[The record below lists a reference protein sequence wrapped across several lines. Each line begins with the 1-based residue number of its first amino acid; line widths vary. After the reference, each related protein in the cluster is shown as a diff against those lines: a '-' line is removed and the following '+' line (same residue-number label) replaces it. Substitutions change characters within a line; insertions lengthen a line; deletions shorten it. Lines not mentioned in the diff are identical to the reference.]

1 MNGTWTSKLRG
12 AALLAAL
19 LTGPQFAAATEVADS
34 TGEQNYQRFCAA
46 CHGKTGKGDGP
57 VASAMINGAPDL
69 TRIAQ
74 RRDGQFPR
82 EVLRNMIDGRFR
94 IDAHGNEAMPVW
106 GYEFY
111 VTEGAGNFSD
121 RNVEVIL
128 DGLVDH
134 LESIQGHPETDA
146 G

>member
-1 MNGTWTSKLRG
+1 MNGISNSKLRCVALM
-12 AALLAAL
+12 AALLI
-19 LTGPQFAAATEVADS
+19 GPQIATATEVADS

-46 CHGKTGKGDGP
+46 CHGETGKGDGP

-69 TRIAQ
+69 TKIAQ
-74 RRDGQFPR
+74 RRDGQFPH

-121 RNVEVIL
+121 RNVDTIL

-134 LESIQGHPETDA
+134 LESIQVESAPDGR
-146 G
+146 